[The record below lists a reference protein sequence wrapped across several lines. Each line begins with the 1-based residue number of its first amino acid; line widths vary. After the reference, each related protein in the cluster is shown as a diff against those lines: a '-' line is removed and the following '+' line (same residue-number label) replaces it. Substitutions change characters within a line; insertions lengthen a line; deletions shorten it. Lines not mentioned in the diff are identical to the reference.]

1 MRTSNEAGRTHWL
14 IAKHGVSGLDVLTIH
29 LGRGA
34 EEALAVFTL
43 EEEALDFLDS
53 RFGASGEGWEA
64 RQTWPGELASVLYGP
79 CSAAKEVALNPPSE
93 AVEEGES
100 AGLRVVDR
108 DDFLGILLG
117 EGPAS
122 IRSVSTRTL
131 GSRKGLVRNRV
142 AYSPLTRE

>member
-1 MRTSNEAGRTHWL
+1 MRAIKEAGRTHWL

-29 LGRGA
+29 LKGGA
-34 EEALAVFTL
+34 EVLAVFTF
-43 EEEALDFLDS
+43 EEEARVFLDS
-53 RFGASGEGWEA
+53 RFGASEEGWEA
-64 RQTWPGELASVLYGP
+64 RQTWPGELVSVLCGR